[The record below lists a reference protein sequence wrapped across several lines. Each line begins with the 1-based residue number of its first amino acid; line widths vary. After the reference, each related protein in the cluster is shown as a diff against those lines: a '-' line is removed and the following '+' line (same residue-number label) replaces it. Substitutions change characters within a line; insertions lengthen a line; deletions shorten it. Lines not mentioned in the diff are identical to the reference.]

1 MAKNAKNVSE
11 TVKELAEPIAEEL
24 GVWIW
29 DVEFVKEGAR
39 RILRITIDSEDGITI
54 DDCEKLHRAID
65 PVLDEADP
73 IEEQYYLE
81 VSSPGIE
88 RELKNDMHIYA
99 CEGWDVEIKLYAPMN
114 GSKLFRGVLLP
125 LAENGNI
132 LLDIAGET
140 VEFERSTVAKI
151 STYFE
156 L

>member
-1 MAKNAKNVSE
+1 MAKNAKSVSE

-39 RILRITIDSEDGITI
+39 RILRITIDSEEGITI

-99 CEGWDVEIKLYAPMN
+99 CEGWDVELKLYAPMN

-125 LAENGNI
+125 LGENGNI

-140 VEFERSTVAKI
+140 VEFERSAVAKI